1 MSNLSGSIILGG
13 GGGVW
18 GREGGSCFSGSL
30 SSSSYIAVMSCSSAT
45 KIYNS
50 GYTGNFYLLGRAG
63 AGGGGALYFS
73 L

>member
-13 GGGVW
+13 GGGDW

-30 SSSSYIAVMSCSSAT
+30 SSSSYIAVISCSSAT

-50 GYTGNFYLLGRAG
+50 GYTFYLLGGAG
-63 AGGGGALYFS
+63 AGAGGGALYFS